1 MTYST
6 SRGSIVCVS
15 RKEAMQT
22 HPEMTEDVLQ
32 ERERMEREK
41 ESLDH
46 KQYPQQHDVNDVSES
61 GSHNQTLNGDIDDN
75 KTTTAIFNAKEVIE
89 EVIQQIKSDI
99 TKVIKFLTPSPE
111 RQQMLREQQIKL
123 RHFYKQHVL
132 PTITEEIIPML
143 REQQIKLR
151 QFYKHHILP
160 TIKEEIIP
168 SLKSLAVIIKDWGMT
183 VVDMTRRYIEVTF
196 MDKKE
201 QRRGGGDDNV
211 DNDDNDDDDDKTIPN
226 QNNEQ

>member
-1 MTYST
+1 M
-6 SRGSIVCVS
+6 
-15 RKEAMQT
+15 
-22 HPEMTEDVLQ
+22 
-32 ERERMEREK
+32 
-41 ESLDH
+41 
-46 KQYPQQHDVNDVSES
+46 
-61 GSHNQTLNGDIDDN
+61 
-75 KTTTAIFNAKEVIE
+75 
-89 EVIQQIKSDI
+89 
-99 TKVIKFLTPSPE
+99 
-111 RQQMLREQQIKL
+111 KL
-123 RHFYKQHVL
+123 HVL

-211 DNDDNDDDDDKTIPN
+211 DNDDNDDDDDKTTPN
-226 QNNEQ
+226 QYNEQ